1 MGDFFYTNMKQTL
14 KLLLLF
20 FTTIAFSQTDNF
32 SKEEIT
38 VSPLI
43 KGDLYTPKN
52 GKSQKKLI
60 ILLAGSGPTN
70 RNGNQIGMQNNSL
83 KYLAEDLA
91 NGGYSVFTFDKRIIA
106 QIIAGNVKESESRF
120 DDLIADATSVAN
132 HFRKTNKYDKFVFA
146 GHSEGSLVGMIAA
159 HQIKSDAYISLSGA
173 GRCIDEVLVEQLD
186 KQLPSKK
193 EKIAANFNLLKKGET
208 FKNDVPALES
218 IFRASVQPYLISWLK
233 YSPQEEIKKL
243 QCPILIIN
251 GDKDLQVEPKDAILL
266 NQANKKSELVLLKNM
281 NHVFKTIEGDKTEN
295 MNSYSNPDLKN
306 TPELSE
312 TILKFLNS
320 KL

>member
-1 MGDFFYTNMKQTL
+1 MKTIITFF
-14 KLLLLF
+14 LLCF
-20 FTTIAFSQTDNF
+20 SSFTYSQNETF
-32 SKEEIT
+32 GKEEII
-38 VSPLI
+38 VSSLL
-43 KGDLYTPKN
+43 KGDLYTPKT
-52 GKSQKKLI
+52 GKVKKTLV

-70 RNGNQIGMQNNSL
+70 RNGNQIRMQNNSL

-91 NGGYSVFTFDKRIIA
+91 KGGYSVFTFDKRIIA

-146 GHSEGSLVGMIAA
+146 GHSEGSLVGMIVA
-159 HQIKSDAYISLSGA
+159 HQTKSDAYISLSGA
-173 GRCIDEVLVEQLD
+173 GRGIDEVLVEQLD
-186 KQLPSKK
+186 KQLPSQK
-193 EKIAANFNLLKKGET
+193 EKIAAYFNLLKKGET
-208 FKNDVPALES
+208 FKNEVPVLES

-251 GDKDLQVEPKDAILL
+251 GDKDLQVEPKDAVLL